1 MGDGRGGGKR
11 GRMETELIGHEQI
24 RAALDRAVAD
34 GRVRHA
40 YLFHGPPSVGKSTL
54 ARWLALRLN
63 CREPG
68 APCGACRTCRL
79 ILKGAHPDVRSLQ
92 PPSDRDLTLGLLLES
107 RDETRRTSKAASR
120 IISVDDVRSLQRDAA
135 LAPNEAT
142 WKVYLVIGA
151 ESMPAEAANCLL
163 KTLEEPPEHV
173 VLILT
178 AADTYDLL
186 PTILSRCQTIR
197 LPSVPIAT
205 IETALRERNLA
216 SVAQAPLFARLSGGR
231 PGWALRAVGE
241 PAVLE
246 ARDRAIEN
254 LSVASRP
261 SYRERLA
268 LAEQLANGYSRDPQ
282 TILDAIALWQLWWWD
297 VYLLQGE
304 CADLITNVDQREW
317 LSDAARAVSPGR
329 LRAHLDNLSLASQRL
344 LQNVNP
350 RLALEALLVAAPS
363 LP

>member
-1 MGDGRGGGKR
+1 
-11 GRMETELIGHEQI
+11 MEAELIGHQQI
-24 RAALDRAVAD
+24 RAALDRAVAE
-34 GRVRHA
+34 GRVHHA
-40 YLFHGPPSVGKSTL
+40 YLLHGPPSVGKSTL

-63 CREPG
+63 CPEPG
-68 APCGACRTCRL
+68 APCGECRTCRL

-92 PPSDRDLTLGLLLES
+92 PPSDRDPSLGLLLES
-107 RDETRRTSKAASR
+107 RDESRRTSKAASR
-120 IISVDDVRSLQRDAA
+120 IIGVDDVRALQRDAA
-135 LAPNEAT
+135 LAPSEAL

-151 ESMPAEAANCLL
+151 ESMNLEAANCLL
-163 KTLEEPPEHV
+163 KTLEEPPSHV

-197 LPSVPIAT
+197 LPSVPTAA
-205 IETALRERNLA
+205 IEAALGERHLA
-216 SVAQAPLFARLSGGR
+216 GAAQAAVIARLAGGR

-246 ARDRAIEN
+246 ARDRAFEN
-254 LSVASRP
+254 LAVAARP
-261 SYRERLA
+261 GFRERLT
-268 LAEQLANGYSRDPQ
+268 LAEQLASGYSKDPQ

-297 VYLLQGE
+297 VYLLQGA

-317 LSDAARAVSPGR
+317 LEDAARTVAPAR
-329 LRAHLDNLSLASQRL
+329 LRAHLDNLALASQRL